1 MVTRNQCSLALR
13 NRISAFPA
21 ILALALFA
29 VICAAPRTAAAQSTC
44 SQFDVTP
51 LDGGVYNFQM
61 DEWNSSQQECAT
73 MNGVGFTITTAD
85 FALAT
90 NGAPATYT
98 SVYRGCHWGTCTSS
112 NPFPIEENNIAS
124 ASSSVTITQPSGYNN
139 DSAYDIWF
147 NQTSTTTGQPN
158 GTEVMI
164 WINHQGSIQPFGSN
178 VGNVTIDGSSWAV
191 WTGKQSSWNI
201 VSYVDNTPV
210 TSANLNLL
218 PFFSDAVSRGS
229 LQSTWW
235 LIDVEYGFEIWTGG
249 QGLAVSNFSVSAAAG
264 GGGGNCT
271 TAPSAPSGLT
281 GTAASS
287 STINLSWN
295 ADTAPANC
303 TITGY
308 NIFRSTTPGFSPSSS
323 NQIASNVTATSF
335 SNTGL
340 AASTTY
346 YYLVEAADA
355 AGTSGPSSQAT
366 ATTQSGNG
374 GGGSCEVDYTIN
386 NSWSGGFGAG
396 ITIKNKGT
404 STISNWTLTWSFAN
418 GQKITSAWNGNATQS
433 GANVTVTEQSG
444 QSWQNIPAGGSY
456 SGFGFNASWNNTT
469 NSIPSA
475 ISLNGTACTVN

>member
-1 MVTRNQCSLALR
+1 MITRNQCSALKS
-13 NRISAFPA
+13 RISALPA
-21 ILALALFA
+21 MLALALCLG
-29 VICAAPRTAAAQSTC
+29 ICAAPRTAAAQSSC
-44 SQFDVTP
+44 SQFDVAP

-73 MNGVGFTITTAD
+73 INGVGFTITTAD

-147 NQTSTTTGQPN
+147 NQTSTTSGQPN

-178 VGNVTIDGSSWAV
+178 VGNVTIDGTSWAV
-191 WTGKQSSWNI
+191 WTGRQSSWNI
-201 VSYVDNTPV
+201 VSYVENSPV

-308 NIFRSTTPGFSPSSS
+308 NVFRSTTPGFTPSSS

-386 NSWSGGFGAG
+386 NSWSGGFGAAV
-396 ITIKNKGT
+396 TIKNKGT

-418 GQKITSAWNGNATQS
+418 GQKITSAWNGNASQS

-456 SGFGFNASWNNTT
+456 SGFGFNGSSSGT

-475 ISLNGTACTVN
+475 FSLNGTACTVN